1 MPPTQP
7 ATTKALIASLE
18 RIDVDKVNNLLAL
31 VNHHL
36 TSDFQ
41 DNIEHLRGL
50 TALKPALEQISASF
64 ERYFALP
71 ALNVVTKETAAAGS
85 MNKSQSEVLDQKV
98 DAAVAL
104 KSRDLLIRVERLE
117 AEQEKAKAGKDAKV
131 LGMRNDIQILYGK
144 INVFQ
149 QWKTRLTIELS
160 DRDHV
165 ICNLQVWRQEIEKWK
180 AGLVLWKT
188 EFAGWSTRMLI
199 VVRSLI
205 NSAARSDPA
214 FDGEEAVLEAWG
226 ECEIGNVP

>member
-1 MPPTQP
+1 MNRSQN
-7 ATTKALIASLE
+7 E
-18 RIDVDKVNNLLAL
+18 
-31 VNHHL
+31 
-36 TSDFQ
+36 
-41 DNIEHLRGL
+41 
-50 TALKPALEQISASF
+50 ALEQ
-64 ERYFALP
+64 
-71 ALNVVTKETAAAGS
+71 
-85 MNKSQSEVLDQKV
+85 KV
-98 DAAVAL
+98 KDAVAL
-104 KSRDLLIRVERLE
+104 HSRDLLIRVERLE

-131 LGMRNDIQILYGK
+131 LSMRNDIQILYGK

-149 QWKTRLTIELS
+149 QWKTRLTTELS

-165 ICNLQVWRQEIEKWK
+165 ICNVQVWRQEIEKWK

-205 NSAARSDPA
+205 NNAARADPA

>member
-7 ATTKALIASLE
+7 TTTKALIASLE
-18 RIDVDKVNNLLAL
+18 RIDVDKINNLLAL

-36 TSDFQ
+36 TIDFPG
-41 DNIEHLRGL
+41 NIKNQGGKNEQ
-50 TALKPALEQISASF
+50 TSALFERCLASLAVNVVPKEIATTGSMNRSQNEALEQ
-64 ERYFALP
+64 
-71 ALNVVTKETAAAGS
+71 
-85 MNKSQSEVLDQKV
+85 KV
-98 DAAVAL
+98 KDAVAL
-104 KSRDLLIRVERLE
+104 HSRDLLIRVERLE

-131 LGMRNDIQILYGK
+131 LSMRNDIQILYGK

-149 QWKTRLTIELS
+149 QWKTRLTTELS

-165 ICNLQVWRQEIEKWK
+165 ICNVQVWRQEIEKWK

-205 NSAARSDPA
+205 NNAARADPA